1 MWSKYCSVVVG
12 RDKVAE
18 VAAAGPPLNDS
29 VINCVKQ
36 KKKKKLENVV
46 LKSAYKLESVYL
58 KRSLPG
64 QALKHDGSYAPQV
77 CLCVIVLGHNDLRS
91 LVRKT

>member
-36 KKKKKLENVV
+36 KKKKARECSPEIGVQTGVCLPEKEPSRSGTETRWFLC
-46 LKSAYKLESVYL
+46 ST
-58 KRSLPG
+58 SLP
-64 QALKHDGSYAPQV
+64 
-77 CLCVIVLGHNDLRS
+77 LRHS
-91 LVRKT
+91 FGT